1 MRASITM
8 LAPLPRSRLA
18 LVLEAGAKHAAALQ
32 EVPTGAKLKSKETLE
47 RAKARRLEREKAQK
61 QIKKL
66 ARTEPRLPPPA
77 GAPQLQRQNAKVY
90 LRAGPLFEEA
100 NPRANWTLKEYGDYI
115 KALREEIK
123 AKTQQARE
131 LQSAWL
137 AKKEK
142 YGAEAADIE
151 YYIQRDAYARLR
163 SLQAELDLLTK
174 EQEKLVQEELNSM
187 QI

>member
-66 ARTEPRLPPPA
+66 LPPRKQKRIEKLLP
-77 GAPQLQRQNAKVY
+77 PRKQKQIEKLLSPRRQKLLKRRLLQLFRSCQQ
-90 LRAGPLFEEA
+90 EEQSQFQK
-100 NPRANWTLKEYGDYI
+100 PR
-115 KALREEIK
+115 EIK
-123 AKTQQARE
+123 E
-131 LQSAWL
+131 
-137 AKKEK
+137 
-142 YGAEAADIE
+142 
-151 YYIQRDAYARLR
+151 R
-163 SLQAELDLLTK
+163 SF
-174 EQEKLVQEELNSM
+174 
-187 QI
+187 